1 MEVKG
6 LRLSPPSPL
15 SSLGGQAHGVHGVPL
30 VDKFFFDTLLV
41 LYFCVCICLCL
52 VCLFVFFFS
61 VKGELIHKMYYFETT
76 GKVFR

>member
-30 VDKFFFDTLLV
+30 VDNFFFDTLFV
-41 LYFCVCICLCL
+41 LYFCLY
-52 VCLFVFFFS
+52 LFVFSLFVCFF
-61 VKGELIHKMYYFETT
+61 
-76 GKVFR
+76 GKR